1 MLIMEYAN
9 CGTLRQYLSRNFENM
24 DWNIKLSFA
33 KQIASAVYCL
43 HEHEIVHRD
52 LVSIYQK

>member
-43 HEHEIVHRD
+43 HFHEIVHGD
-52 LVSIYQK
+52 LVSRLK